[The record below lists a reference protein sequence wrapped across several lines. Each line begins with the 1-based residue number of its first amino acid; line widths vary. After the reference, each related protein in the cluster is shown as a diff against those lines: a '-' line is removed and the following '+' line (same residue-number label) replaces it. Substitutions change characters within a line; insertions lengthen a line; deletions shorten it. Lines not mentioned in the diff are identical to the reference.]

1 MHEYDIK
8 PIAEKLGLKE
18 EQLIAYGR
26 EKAKIEL
33 KTIPENLPRKG
44 KLILCTAITPTK
56 AGEGKTTTA
65 ISLADGLALLKKNAL
80 ACLREPSLGPVF
92 GVKGGGAGG
101 GESTLYPED
110 DINLHFNGDLHAIT
124 TVNNLIAAL
133 IENELYQNT
142 IDVDPDRIVFPHAM
156 DMNDRSLRDITVSQN
171 DKKGIPH
178 HSSFVITAACE
189 IMAIFCLAKNLEDFL
204 DRIEDIT
211 VAYRKDGT
219 PIFARELQ
227 VRNACKKL
235 IENALNPNLVQ
246 TKYHT
251 PALVHGG
258 PFANIAHGT
267 NTVIATDLGLKLS
280 DYVVTEAGFGSDLG
294 MEKYLDIVSPL
305 AGFHPDLIVM
315 VCSIR
320 ALKLH
325 GGVKFEDLSIPNV
338 EAMVDGFK
346 NLEKHVRNV
355 SLYHV
360 PCLVSINH
368 FSQDDPSETLAL
380 EKLLNERG
388 IPFAYNSSYQDGPKG
403 ALALA
408 EKTLDI
414 LESTPSEFAPIVT
427 EKDSIP
433 EKIEKISEKIYG
445 ADSVEYDDGILQEI
459 EGYQKQGYQNVSVC
473 MSKGPNS
480 LSDDAHLLNVPK
492 HTIHVKK
499 LRLFTGARFIVPL
512 TGDVFTMPGLPKV
525 PASKKM

>member
-1 MHEYDIK
+1 M
-8 PIAEKLGLKE
+8 
-18 EQLIAYGR
+18 
-26 EKAKIEL
+26 
-33 KTIPENLPRKG
+33 
-44 KLILCTAITPTK
+44 
-56 AGEGKTTTA
+56 
-65 ISLADGLALLKKNAL
+65 
-80 ACLREPSLGPVF
+80 
-92 GVKGGGAGG
+92 
-101 GESTLYPED
+101 
-110 DINLHFNGDLHAIT
+110 
-124 TVNNLIAAL
+124 
-133 IENELYQNT
+133 
-142 IDVDPDRIVFPHAM
+142 
-156 DMNDRSLRDITVSQN
+156 
-171 DKKGIPH
+171 
-178 HSSFVITAACE
+178 
-189 IMAIFCLAKNLEDFL
+189 
-204 DRIEDIT
+204 
-211 VAYRKDGT
+211 
-219 PIFARELQ
+219 
-227 VRNACKKL
+227 
-235 IENALNPNLVQ
+235 
-246 TKYHT
+246 
-251 PALVHGG
+251 
-258 PFANIAHGT
+258 
-267 NTVIATDLGLKLS
+267 IATDLGLKLS

-408 EKTLDI
+408 EKALDI

-459 EGYQKQGYQNVSVC
+459 EGYQKQGYQNFSVC
-473 MSKGPNS
+473 MSKVPNS